1 MTRKVNTL
9 YVSIG
14 WRANEGGFAIK
25 VPAPGARDRLRIMK
39 LQPEVTLVQLTGARV
54 QLEAAEAYPLCGND
68 GHTTPAPPAT
78 FARSIAYVS
87 DEWTYP
93 AVHSKGALSRQ
104 DRRALYA
111 EAEKELRMRRKA

>member
-54 QLEAAEAYPLCGND
+54 QLEAAEAYPLWAMMGILPLPLLLLSRGQSHMSVTN
-68 GHTTPAPPAT
+68 GHTPQFIP
-78 FARSIAYVS
+78 RV
-87 DEWTYP
+87 
-93 AVHSKGALSRQ
+93 L
-104 DRRALYA
+104 
-111 EAEKELRMRRKA
+111 